1 VAYSTC
7 LFFKENSYSANAPPH
22 FLAYL
27 RREYPMLFHA
37 GWQREGLRQVRAV
50 YGREKVLEGKAG
62 FGSLVGPQRVG
73 GASYQSGEHTG

>member
-37 GWQREGLRQVRAV
+37 GWQREVRAV

-62 FGSLVGPQRVG
+62 LGSLVGPQRVG
-73 GASYQSGEHTG
+73 GASYHPGEHTG